1 MKIFY
6 IIISSL
12 FISLSH
18 ANSIAPF
25 MEGLKK
31 DLLLNGGDRAR
42 ELHYHVRV
50 KAFGPLGRIMSP
62 DAIATYNGNLN
73 LISLDDALLTEG
85 SIRDAREIRGSQYA
99 SYKNS
104 TIFHE
109 LGHAE
114 IDIFIEEKK
123 HAEDQRLIKH
133 YETVLR
139 PFYKKHFPSFNPHT
153 VFHEHFAYYRSELI
167 DILYDEMDRL
177 YSING
182 YNKHKNTCYMNLQLK
197 RNLVSG
203 MSLEEFSA
211 LIESADTT
219 SISDRIGPQY
229 VFVKGKDI
237 DLYKAPGHKAVL
249 AHTYKLFWN
258 YHRAFYGQVS
268 DRKELIKRFTVT
280 SPIAKSIKAC
290 REKAWKDFHASK

>member
-6 IIISSL
+6 LIISSL

-25 MEGLKK
+25 MEGLKN

-50 KAFGPLGRIMSP
+50 RAFGPLGRIMSP
-62 DAIATYNGNLN
+62 DAVATYNGNLN
-73 LISLDDALLTEG
+73 VISLDEALLSQG
-85 SIRDAREIRGSQYA
+85 NIRDAREIRGPQYA
-99 SYKNS
+99 VYKNS

-114 IDIFIEEKK
+114 LDVFIEEKE
-123 HAEDQRLIKH
+123 HAEDKRIMQH

-167 DILYDEMDRL
+167 DILYDEMDRF

-182 YNKHKNTCYMNLQLK
+182 YNKNKNTCYMTMQLK
-197 RNLVSG
+197 KNLASG

-211 LIESADTT
+211 LIEDAKVA

-237 DLYKAPGHKAVL
+237 DLYKVPGHQAIL
-249 AHTYKLFWN
+249 GQTYKLFWN
-258 YHRAFYGQVS
+258 YHRAFYGQAS
-268 DRKELIKRFTVT
+268 DQKELTKRFTER
-280 SPIAKSIKAC
+280 SPVAKTIKAC
-290 REKAWKDFHASK
+290 REKAWKDFHTSK